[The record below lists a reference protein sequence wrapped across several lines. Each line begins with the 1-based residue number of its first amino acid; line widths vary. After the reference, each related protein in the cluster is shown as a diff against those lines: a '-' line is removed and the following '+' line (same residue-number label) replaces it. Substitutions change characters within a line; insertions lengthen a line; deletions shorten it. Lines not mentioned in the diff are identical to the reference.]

1 MKSFQTYIAE
11 LSRPSEFRIKL
22 AGVNPRGDLLDQIKR
37 ALDTYQLESISAVKS
52 LPVQE
57 HRDFPQWGGPC
68 EAYQFDV
75 SLAYPT
81 NAVQVRMMIQERAR
95 VNPDWISVRNLHE
108 AEYTDEA
115 ESMGKDHTGSVLL
128 EPEMKT
134 ESGQEYAG
142 QTRIGNLLKELES
155 HKFEFAKAN
164 TEKAR
169 TTNEAPQGDVSP
181 VGTHQNKKYTPPK
194 G

>member
-11 LSRPSEFRIKL
+11 LNRPSEFRIKL
-22 AGVNPRGDLLDQIKR
+22 AGVNPRGEMLEQIKR

-57 HRDFPQWGGPC
+57 HREFPQWGGPC

-75 SLAYPT
+75 SLAYPA
-81 NAVQVRMMIQERAR
+81 NSVQVREVIRERAR
-95 VNPDWISVRNLHE
+95 VNPDWICVRNLHE

-115 ESMGKDHTGSVLL
+115 ESRGQDQKGSVLL
-128 EPEMKT
+128 EPEMKS

-142 QTRIGNLLKELES
+142 QTRIGNLLRELES
-155 HKFEFAKAN
+155 QKFEFAKAN
-164 TEKAR
+164 AEKAK
-169 TTNEAPQGDVSP
+169 TTNEVPLGNVSP